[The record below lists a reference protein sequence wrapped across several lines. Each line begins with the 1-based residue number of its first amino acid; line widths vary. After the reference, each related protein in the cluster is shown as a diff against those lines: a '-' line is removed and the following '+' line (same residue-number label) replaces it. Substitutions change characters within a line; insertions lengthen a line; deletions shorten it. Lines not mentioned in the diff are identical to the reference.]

1 MRAAAYTISAGI
13 SLLLGMSLLQPA
25 CSAEATEADSQDQD
39 VSNHGLGVPLPA
51 FSRSG
56 SVIKFHGNSSRDG
69 FYIDPAMT
77 PANIATMH
85 RDTTFN
91 GAVTGDVYA
100 QPLYVENGP
109 NGNEAFI
116 VATEENHVTAL
127 DSAGA
132 VIWDKKF
139 GDPARSGLPC
149 GNIRPLGITGT
160 PVIDE
165 ANRIIYFDAM
175 TSDGGSANIR
185 HLIHAI
191 SLDTGLEKS
200 GWPLPFSGI
209 VTGADAPHHNQ
220 RGALDLVNGVLYIPY
235 GGHYGDCDPYKGTV
249 VGIPVDNPGG
259 AKHWETAGQEGG
271 IWSTGGTT
279 SDGTN
284 IFVATGNTTGASS
297 WAGGE
302 AIIKLKAGPTFSS
315 QPVDFFAPSD
325 WKDLDDG
332 DVDLGGA
339 NPVLVDMPG
348 APVPHLVMAFGKD
361 ANLYI
366 GNRDNLG
373 GIGGHLSKTQVAS
386 GAILGAGASY
396 KTSQGTY
403 VALRAAYGHGNACP
417 VGGRGNIAVAKIT
430 AENPPKAQVVWCT
443 DEKLGSPIA
452 TSVDGSSK
460 AVLWDASDKLYAY
473 DGDTG
478 EKIFAGGGASDGL
491 GATMQY
497 FNTPIVA
504 KGRIAVAT
512 KGRLVVFKP

>member
-1 MRAAAYTISAGI
+1 MRAAAITVSAGI
-13 SLLLGMSLLQPA
+13 SLLLGMSLLAPA
-25 CSAEATEADSQDQD
+25 CTAEATDADQQDQE

-51 FSRSG
+51 VSRTG

-69 FYIDPAMT
+69 YYVDPALT
-77 PANIATMH
+77 PANISRLH
-85 RDTTFN
+85 RDPAFN

-109 NGNEAFI
+109 GGREAFI

-132 VIWDKKF
+132 VIWDKTF
-139 GDPARSGLPC
+139 GEPARSGLPC

-165 ANRIIYFDAM
+165 ASRTVYFDAM
-175 TSDGGSANIR
+175 TTVSGALK
-185 HLIHAI
+185 HLIHGI

-200 GWPLPFSGI
+200 GWPVDFSNI
-209 VTGADAPHHNQ
+209 VVGASSPHHNQ
-220 RGALDLVNGVLYIPY
+220 RGALDLVNGILYIPY
-235 GGHYGDCDPYKGTV
+235 GGHFGDCDPYRGTV
-249 VGIPVDNPGG
+249 VGIPVDSPQLGKYWATP
-259 AKHWETAGQEGG
+259 AKEGG
-271 IWSTGGTT
+271 IWSTGGTA
-279 SDGTN
+279 SDGVS
-284 IFVATGNTTGASS
+284 IFAATGNTDGASS

-302 AIIKLKAGPTFSS
+302 AILRLKAGPTFSS
-315 QPVDFFAPSD
+315 QPVDFFAPTD
-325 WKDLDDG
+325 WKQLDDG
-332 DVDLGGA
+332 DVDLGGS

-348 APVPHLVMAFGKD
+348 APVPRLVLAFGKD

-366 GNRDNLG
+366 ANRDDLG
-373 GIGGHLSKTQVAS
+373 GVGGAKSVTKVAS
-386 GAILGAGASY
+386 GAILGASASF

-403 VALRAAYGHGNACP
+403 VALRAAYGHGNGCP
-417 VGGRGNIAVAKIT
+417 VGGRGNIAVAKIIP
-430 AENPPKAQVVWCT
+430 ENPPRAQIVWCT

-452 TSVDGSSK
+452 TSVDGTSK

-478 EKIFAGGGASDGL
+478 EKLYAGGAPTDAFGA
-491 GATMQY
+491 AMQY
-497 FNTPIVA
+497 FNSPIPVG

-512 KGRLVVFKP
+512 KGRLVLLTP